1 MSCYRLLAQFF
12 VLVYI
17 EEQLILTLNLNS
29 YKAPLALFE
38 DYQYWIKSLVHLTL
52 SWRRS
57 LSYRNQS
64 IDLLCKS
71 IEWFLYD
78 RDLRH
83 ERVKQPF
90 SSKISKKYLKSL
102 FSGFILIL
110 NKVFYS
116 HNQSAST
123 RFVQKKSQK
132 MLFVTGLCFS
142 SIRLT
147 L

>member
-1 MSCYRLLAQFF
+1 MSCYRLLPQFN

-17 EEQLILTLNLNS
+17 EDQLILTLNSNS

-38 DYQYWIKSLVHLTL
+38 DYQYWIKSLEHLTF

-71 IEWFLYD
+71 MEWFLYD
-78 RDLRH
+78 RYLRH

-102 FSGFILIL
+102 FSGFILVL

-116 HNQSAST
+116 HNQSAWS
-123 RFVQKKSQK
+123 RFVQKKSRE
-132 MLFVTGLCFS
+132 MSFVTGLCSS

>member
-1 MSCYRLLAQFF
+1 MSCYRLPAQFF

-78 RDLRH
+78 RDLRR

-116 HNQSAST
+116 HNQSAWS